1 MKKREE
7 RREEREKTN
16 ELLFVF
22 VRNPELGKVKTR
34 LAASVGDKTA
44 LAIYKFLLAHTQ
56 KVTQHLPCDKA
67 VYYSVNVRE
76 HDIWNKNTYQKHQ
89 QIGENLG
96 SRMQHA
102 FIDSFNNGYEKVIII
117 GSDLPDLEERHI
129 LEAFQQLNTNDV
141 VLGPAKDGGYYLLGM
156 KKLHP
161 NIFQNK
167 KWGTSSVREETLKDL
182 EKVAV
187 HLLEE
192 LNDVDV
198 LEDIENHPSF
208 EQFLK

>member
-1 MKKREE
+1 MKNNEE
-7 RREEREKTN
+7 RKGVPKKTN

-34 LAASVGDKTA
+34 LATAVGDKTA
-44 LAIYKFLLAHTQ
+44 LTIYKFLLEHT
-56 KVTQHLPCDKA
+56 KKTTQHLPCDKA
-67 VYYSVNVRE
+67 VYYSVNIRE
-76 HDIWNKNTYQKHQ
+76 RDIWHKNTYQKHLQ
-89 QIGENLG
+89 KGADLG
-96 SRMQHA
+96 SRMQQA
-102 FIDSFNNGYEKVIII
+102 FINSFADGYEKVVII
-117 GSDLPDLEERHI
+117 GSDLPDLEEQHI

-167 KWGTSSVREETLKDL
+167 KWGTASVRKETLKDL
-182 EKVAV
+182 KKVTV

-198 LEDIENHPSF
+198 RKDIENHPSF
-208 EQFLK
+208 EQFLI

>member
-1 MKKREE
+1 MKKKVIKGLKK
-7 RREEREKTN
+7 KTN

-34 LAASVGDKTA
+34 LAAFVGDETA
-44 LAIYKFLLAHTQ
+44 LEIYQFLLEHT
-56 KVTQHLPCDKA
+56 KKATQYLPCDKA
-67 VYYSVNVRE
+67 VYYSINIRE
-76 HDIWNKNTYQKHQ
+76 QDIWNKNTYQKHLQ
-89 QIGENLG
+89 KGADLG
-96 SRMQHA
+96 SRMQQA
-102 FIDSFNNGYEKVIII
+102 FVNSFADGYEKVVII

-129 LEAFQQLNTNDV
+129 LEAFEQLNTNDV

-161 NIFQNK
+161 QIFQDK
-167 KWGTSSVREETLKDL
+167 KWGTTSVREETLKNL
-182 EKVAV
+182 EKVTV

-208 EQFLK
+208 EQFLI

>member
-7 RREEREKTN
+7 RKEKREETH

-34 LAASVGDKTA
+34 LAASVGDETA

-56 KVTQHLPCDKA
+56 KVTQQLPCDKA
-67 VYYSVNVRE
+67 VYYSVKIRE
-76 HDIWNKNTYQKHQ
+76 HDIWDKNTYQKHQ
-89 QIGENLG
+89 QTGTHLG

-102 FIDSFNNGYEKVIII
+102 FLDSFKNGYEKAVII

-156 KKLHP
+156 KKLHSD
-161 NIFQNK
+161 IFQNK
-167 KWGTSSVREETLKDL
+167 KWGTASVREETLKDL